1 MKFNKYKI
9 SHYFIFSFA
18 ALNYYVA
25 ILLRQFM
32 KSNSNSVLLYGHKL
46 VGNLEI
52 IFKDERF
59 SQKNVLFIT
68 LNYKDYLRLKKIYGD
83 RILTALNIIQLLKG
97 LKSKTLIASH
107 GIFLHNAIK
116 KLGIKTIYCGHAI
129 HGSLPKDKDKDKANL
144 FYETFH
150 EVWLHSPYDKKILTQ
165 EYNYKGSNLD
175 IIGFPRNQAML
186 ENTVNINRLKNN
198 NNLNGKKI
206 ILYAPTSNRNNI
218 NYIESEFSIS
228 NTDFIEFIRETLL
241 ESDIVLII
249 KTHINDETSK
259 EIEEIVN
266 NSNNILFQNDLKL
279 DSDYDSLLISDVLIT
294 DFSTIY
300 VDYLLLEKPIY
311 IINNPDPDPQRQM
324 SSILSYTELPILKN
338 KQELVS
344 MIEKLKYDQL
354 NNSKINNLKNKI
366 YQGQIHLETIDKI
379 LKKI

>member
-25 ILLRQFM
+25 IWFRQFM
-32 KSNSNSVLLYGHKL
+32 KSNSDGVLLYGHKL

-68 LNYKDYLRLKKIYGD
+68 LNFKDYLRLKKIYGD

-97 LKSKTLIASH
+97 LKSKTLITSH
-107 GIFLHNAIK
+107 GIFQHNAIK

-129 HGSLPKDKDKDKANL
+129 HGAIPKDKDNL
-144 FYETFH
+144 SYETYH
-150 EVWLHSPYDKKILTQ
+150 EVWLHSPYDKKILIQ
-165 EYNYKGSNLD
+165 ECDYKGSNLEVV
-175 IIGFPRNQAML
+175 GFPRNQAMI

-198 NNLNGKKI
+198 NNLAGRKI
-206 ILYAPTSNRNNI
+206 ILYAPTGNRNNI
-218 NYIESEFSIS
+218 DYIESEFSIS
-228 NTDFIEFIRETLL
+228 NINFIKFIRDILSN
-241 ESDIVLII
+241 SDVVLII
-249 KTHINDETSK
+249 KTHVNDDISK
-259 EIEEIVN
+259 EIEEIAN
-266 NSNNILFQNDLKL
+266 DCNNIIFQNELKL
-279 DSDYDSLLISDVLIT
+279 DYDYDSLLISDVLIT

-300 VDYLLLEKPIY
+300 ADYLLLDKPIY
-311 IINNPDPDPQRQM
+311 IISNPDPHPQRKM
-324 SSILSYTELPILKN
+324 SSILSNIELPILQSK
-338 KQELVS
+338 KDLVS

-354 NNSKINNLKNKI
+354 ENSKIKKLKNKI
-366 YQGQIHLETIDKI
+366 YQDQNHQETIYKI